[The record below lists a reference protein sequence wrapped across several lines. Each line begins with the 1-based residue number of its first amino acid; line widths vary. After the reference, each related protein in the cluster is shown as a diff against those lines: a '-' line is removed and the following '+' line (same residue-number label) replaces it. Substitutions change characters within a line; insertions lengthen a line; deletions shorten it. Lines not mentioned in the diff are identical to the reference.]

1 MNKLELLKTF
11 VRVAELSSFTLASDA
26 LGLPRSTVSEQIRAL
41 EDLLDTRLLLRTT
54 RKVQTTPDGQLLYER
69 SKDLLAQMDEV
80 QSLFRNDDAALSG
93 RLRVDM
99 PTAAARR
106 LVLPRLGEFIARH
119 PLIELEISSTD
130 RRVDLVRE
138 GFDCVMRVGEL
149 PDTSLVAR
157 NVGSFRMVN
166 CASHAYAERH
176 GLPQT
181 LDDLAGHRLVNY
193 VSAFGA
199 SPAMFEYHRDGKN
212 HFIAMASSVAVN
224 NVEAYEAACLGGL
237 GIIQVPRLA
246 EAYHSNRGELIEILP
261 DFVPAPMPVSLLYA
275 HRRHLP
281 QRCRVFMDW
290 MEGLL
295 VEYGVVK

>member
-1 MNKLELLKTF
+1 MNKLDLLKTF

-41 EDLLDTRLLLRTT
+41 EQLLDTRLLQRTT
-54 RKVQTTPDGQLLYER
+54 RKVQATPDGQALYER
-69 SKDLLAQMDEV
+69 SKDLLAQMDELE
-80 QSLFRNDDAALSG
+80 SLFRQDDTAISG

-99 PTAAARR
+99 PTAVARR
-106 LVLPRLGEFIARH
+106 LVIPRLSEFLDRY
-119 PLIELEISSTD
+119 PRIEVEISSTD

-157 NVGSFRMVN
+157 SIGQMRMIN
-166 CASHAYAERH
+166 CVSAGYAERF
-176 GLPQT
+176 GIPET
-181 LDDLAGHRLVNY
+181 LEDLQQHRLVNY

-199 SPAMFEYHRDGKN
+199 ATALFEYSRDGK
-212 HFIAMASSVAVN
+212 HYQVAMPCSVTVN
-224 NVEAYEAACLGGL
+224 YIEAYEAACLGGL
-237 GIIQVPRLA
+237 GIVQLPCLSHDYQLR
-246 EAYHSNRGELIEILP
+246 RGELVEVLP
-261 DFVPAPMPVSLLYA
+261 DYRPAPMPVSLLYA

-290 MEGLL
+290 MAQLL
-295 VEYGVVK
+295 LEYGVMP

>member
-26 LGLPRSTVSEQIRAL
+26 LGLPRSSVSEQIRAL
-41 EDLLDTRLLLRTT
+41 EQLLDTRLLLRTT
-54 RKVQTTPDGQLLYER
+54 RKVQTTPDGQVLYER

-80 QSLFRNDDAALSG
+80 ESLFRQDNAVLSG

-99 PTAAARR
+99 PTAVARR
-106 LVLPRLGEFIARH
+106 LVMPRLSEFIDRH

-157 NVGSFRMVN
+157 NVGHFRMIN
-166 CASHAYAERH
+166 CVSTGYAERY
-176 GLPQT
+176 GVPQT
-181 LDDLAGHRLVNY
+181 LEDLQQHRLIDY

-199 SPAMFEYHRDGKN
+199 NSALFEYHRDGKDY
-212 HFIAMASSVAVN
+212 SVAMPCSVKVN

-237 GIIQVPRLA
+237 GIVQAPRLSKI
-246 EAYHSNRGELIEILP
+246 HQLQRGDLVEILP
-261 DFVPAPMPVSLLYA
+261 DYQPAPMPVSLLYA

-290 MEGLL
+290 MEALL
-295 VEYGVVK
+295 VEYGVVR

>member
-26 LGLPRSTVSEQIRAL
+26 LGLPRSSVSEQIRAL
-41 EDLLDTRLLLRTT
+41 EQLLDTRLLLRTT
-54 RKVQTTPDGQLLYER
+54 RKVQTTPDGQVLYER

-80 QSLFRNDDAALSG
+80 ESLFRQDNAVLSG

-99 PTAAARR
+99 PTAVARR
-106 LVLPRLGEFIARH
+106 LVMPRLSEFIERH

-157 NVGSFRMVN
+157 NVGHLRMIN
-166 CASHAYAERH
+166 CVSTGYAERY
-176 GLPQT
+176 GVPQT
-181 LDDLAGHRLVNY
+181 LEDLQQHRLIEY
-193 VSAFGA
+193 VSTFGA
-199 SPAMFEYHRDGKN
+199 SNPMFEYCHDGKA
-212 HFIAMASSVAVN
+212 HRISMPCSVTVN
-224 NVEAYEAACLGGL
+224 NIESYEAACLGGL
-237 GIIQVPRLA
+237 GIIQAPCLA
-246 EAYHSNRGELIEILP
+246 REYQLRRGDLVEILP
-261 DFVPAPMPVSLLYA
+261 QYRPAPMPVSLLYA

-281 QRCRVFMDW
+281 QRCRVFMEW
-290 MEGLL
+290 MEALL
-295 VEYGVVK
+295 VEYGVVP